1 MKKFKLVLPLL
12 AAFALVAAACGSD
25 DDDADGAIP
34 ATTTTAA
41 PTTTAADTG
50 SQTEAPT
57 TTAADTG
64 GGEAPTT
71 TAADTGGGE
80 APTTTA
86 AAPTTTA
93 PPTAPPTASAMSC
106 GSNTPD
112 GQLPQ
117 GVDTD
122 NGVLKIGTV
131 QPVGGAALVAGIEL
145 LGGLKVAVDEV
156 NANGGIDGCMIEMVD
171 YNSQYEVEELVNQTR
186 RLIDSDEVWAIL
198 SPADSRA
205 IPGTFDFLEESG
217 VPMWAPI
224 SPPFEEERQEV
235 YWLASS
241 RTAQAQICIDY
252 FNEQGIKNVAIIA
265 ASNPLGEE
273 VSAGVNAQAPVHGM
287 TVVTEETVESASEVV
302 QPAVLNI
309 ISTNAE
315 AIVAGVDNIQNAL
328 ILQTLAENGSDALL
342 CSDQGAAGTGGDN
355 AVGPAGEAADGFL
368 GALQVQ
374 LPTTDSPIPNQWRPL
389 RDAYCEQISEE
400 CNAPNFSLQTYLH
413 AISFFEVIDRL
424 DGDLSWDAFHSAAES
439 LRDNPIDM
447 RGAMPDIR
455 CGPRDGGGHFCAAG
469 AGLSRYDFATETW
482 TQIRDFQAPAGS

>member
-1 MKKFKLVLPLL
+1 MKKLKLVLPLL
-12 AAFALVAAACGSD
+12 AALALVAAACGSSD
-25 DDDADGAIP
+25 DGA
-34 ATTTTAA
+34 ATTTTAPA
-41 PTTTAADTG
+41 SPTTTAAPEP
-50 SQTEAPT
+50 EAPT
-57 TTAADTG
+57 TTAASTTETPEP
-64 GGEAPTT
+64 EAPTT
-71 TAADTGGGE
+71 TAASTTETPEPE

-86 AAPTTTA
+86 APE
-93 PPTAPPTASAMSC
+93 PPSPPMACA
-106 GSNTPD
+106 SNTPD

-117 GVDTD
+117 GVDAD
-122 NGVLKIGTV
+122 NGILKIGTV

-205 IPGTFDFLEESG
+205 IPGTFDFLAESG

-241 RTAQAQICIDY
+241 RTAQAQICVDH
-252 FNEQGIKNVAIIA
+252 FNEQGISKVAIIA
-265 ASNPLGEE
+265 ATNPLGEE
-273 VSAGVNAQAPVHGM
+273 VKAGVTMQAPVHGM
-287 TVVTEETVESASEVV
+287 EIVAEETVESASEVV

-309 ISTNAE
+309 IRTDAE

-328 ILQTLAENGSDALL
+328 ILQTLDENGSDALL

-355 AVGPAGEAADGFL
+355 AVGPAGDAADGFL

-374 LPTTDSPIPNQWRPL
+374 LPDTDSPILNNWRPL
-389 RDAYCEQISEE
+389 RNAYCDTISEE
-400 CNAPNFSLQTYLH
+400 CSAPNFSLQTYLH

-424 DGDLSWDAFHSAAES
+424 DGNLSWEAFHSTAES

-447 RGAMPDIR
+447 QGAMPNIR
-455 CGPRDGGGHFCAAG
+455 CAEREGGGHFCAAG
-469 AGLSRYDFATETW
+469 AGLSRYDFDSKTW
-482 TQIRDFQAPAGS
+482 IQIRDFQAPAGS

>member
-1 MKKFKLVLPLL
+1 MKKLKLVLPLF
-12 AAFALVAAACGSD
+12 AALALVAAACGSSD
-25 DDDADGAIP
+25 DST
-34 ATTTTAA
+34 ATTTTAPA
-41 PTTTAADTG
+41 SPTTTAEP
-50 SQTEAPT
+50 EAPT
-57 TTAADTG
+57 TTAAPEEP
-64 GGEAPTT
+64 EAPTT
-71 TAADTGGGE
+71 TAAPDTPE

-86 AAPTTTA
+86 APEEPEAPTTTA
-93 PPTAPPTASAMSC
+93 APEPPSPSMACA
-106 GSNTPD
+106 SNTPG

-117 GVDTD
+117 GVDAD
-122 NGVLKIGTV
+122 NGILKIGTV

-205 IPGTFDFLEESG
+205 IPGTFDFLAESG

-224 SPPFEEERQEV
+224 SPPFEEDRQEV

-241 RTAQAQICIDY
+241 RTAQAQICVDY
-252 FNEQGIKNVAIIA
+252 FNEQGVSKVAIIA
-265 ASNPLGEE
+265 ATNPLGEE
-273 VSAGVNAQAPVHGM
+273 VKAGVTMQAPVHGM
-287 TVVTEETVESASEVV
+287 EIVAEESVESASEVV

-309 ISTNAE
+309 IGTDAE

-342 CSDQGAAGTGGDN
+342 CSDQGAAGTGGQN
-355 AVGPAGEAADGFL
+355 AVGPAGADADGFL

-374 LPTTDSPIPNQWRPL
+374 LPDTDSPILNNWRPL
-389 RDAYCEQISEE
+389 RDAYCATISEE

-424 DGDLSWDAFHSAAES
+424 DGNLSWEAFHSTAES

-447 RGAMPDIR
+447 QGAMPNIR
-455 CGPRDGGGHFCAAG
+455 CAERAGGGHFCAAG
-469 AGLSRYDFATETW
+469 AGLSRYDFASETW
-482 TQIRDFQAPAGS
+482 IQIREFRAPEGG

>member
-1 MKKFKLVLPLL
+1 MKKLKLVLPLF
-12 AAFALVAAACGSD
+12 AALALVAAACGSSD
-25 DDDADGAIP
+25 DDS
-34 ATTTTAA
+34 TTATTAA
-41 PTTTAADTG
+41 P
-50 SQTEAPT
+50 
-57 TTAADTG
+57 
-64 GGEAPTT
+64 
-71 TAADTGGGE
+71 E

-86 AAPTTTA
+86 AAEPEAPTTTA
-93 PPTAPPTASAMSC
+93 AAEPEAPTTTAAAEPPPPSPISC

-122 NGVLKIGTV
+122 NGVLRIGTV
-131 QPVGGAALVAGIEL
+131 QPVGGAAVVAGIEL

-156 NANGGIDGCMIEMVD
+156 NANGGIDGCMIEMID

-224 SPPFEEERQEV
+224 SPPFEEDRQEV

-241 RTAQAQICIDY
+241 RTAQAQICVDY
-252 FNEQGIKNVAIIA
+252 FNEQGISNVAIIA
-265 ASNPLGEE
+265 ATNPLGEE
-273 VSAGVNAQAPVHGM
+273 VKAGVTMQAPVHGM
-287 TVVTEETVESASEVV
+287 DIVAEETVESASEVV

-309 ISTNAE
+309 IDTDAE

-328 ILQTLAENGSDALL
+328 ILQTLEENGSDALL
-342 CSDQGAAGTGGDN
+342 CSDQGAAGTGGQN

-374 LPTTDSPIPNQWRPL
+374 LPDTDSPILNNWRPL
-389 RDAYCEQISEE
+389 RDAYCASISEE
-400 CNAPNFSLQTYLH
+400 CQAPNFSLQTYLH

-424 DGDLSWDAFHSAAES
+424 DGNLSWEAFHSTAES

-447 RGAMPDIR
+447 QGAMPNIR
-455 CGPRDGGGHFCAAG
+455 CAARDGGGHFCAAG
-469 AGLSRYDFATETW
+469 AGLSRYDFASETW
-482 TQIRDFQAPAGS
+482 IQIREFQAPSGS